1 VKSILHIEL
10 DGQHWEY
17 EQGSLM
23 YQEAKVFQIQIG
35 MTVGQWENGLNTGD
49 ISCLAALWW
58 LCRQRD
64 GERLKFDDME
74 FNVQDF
80 MAGITERDE
89 HGNEIVRNKAGDV
102 EKLIAPDLDR
112 REAAIWL
119 TAAEV
124 YGIQRWDF
132 RRLTFAEFEQLERS
146 CMYVQAE
153 AAKHAK

>member
-102 EKLIAPDLDR
+102 EKLIAPDGTESAPELPDPTSSP
-112 REAAIWL
+112 E
-119 TAAEV
+119 TSTGEKPPS
-124 YGIQRWDF
+124 GSPPP
-132 RRLTFAEFEQLERS
+132 RS
-146 CMYVQAE
+146 TESNAGTS
-153 AAKHAK
+153 AG